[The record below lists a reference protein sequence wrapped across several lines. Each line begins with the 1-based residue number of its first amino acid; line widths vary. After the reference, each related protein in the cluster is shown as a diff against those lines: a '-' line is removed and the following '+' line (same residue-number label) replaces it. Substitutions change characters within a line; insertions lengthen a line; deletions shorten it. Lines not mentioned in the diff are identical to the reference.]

1 MISTSHTTPAGYS
14 GKWKKGIIAAAAAM
28 VLAVPANTA
37 VAGDDGIARSAT
49 GKRYGVTTL
58 SANYLREEPDFTAEL
73 GNQALM
79 GTVVEILDEDSYWLK
94 VKTPD
99 PYTAWCVDSGV
110 KEMSL
115 EEMEDY
121 IATEKIICTADYST
135 IWTKPV
141 RTVRGRPDVRKTVCR
156 KTGNT
161 GESDKGL
168 HKICDIVAGDLIPY
182 SGKTVKGCYEV
193 RLVTGE
199 TGYVPVPD
207 ASIFDT
213 WIRRCYPS
221 AENII
226 GTAMRFIGVPYL
238 WGGTSIKGVD
248 CSGLTKMV
256 WLLNGVLLP
265 RNASQQARVGLPV
278 RVDADTDRFPADSPE
293 NFTASGAFREEMLK
307 RISDLRPGDLIF
319 FGTPAH
325 SASVSC
331 GSSETGSGEISGK
344 EKITHVGI
352 YIGDGRFIHASK
364 LVRINSLVPGEPD
377 FYELSGKMIK
387 ARRIIG
393 STASDGTVSISD
405 SPAYFPQEY

>member
-58 SANYLREEPDFTAEL
+58 SANYLREEP
-73 GNQALM
+73 
-79 GTVVEILDEDSYWLK
+79 WLK

-110 KEMSL
+110 KKMSL

-141 RTVRGRPDVRKTVCR
+141 RTVRGRPDVRKPACR

-168 HKICDIVAGDLIPY
+168 QKICDIVSGDLIPY

-307 RISDLRPGDLIF
+307 RISDLRPGDMIF

-331 GSSETGSGEISGK
+331 GSSETGSGGISGK

-393 STASDGTVSISD
+393 STASDGIVSISD

>member
-79 GTVVEILDEDSYWLK
+79 GTVVEILDKDSYWLK

-141 RTVRGRPDVRKTVCR
+141 RTVRGRPDVRKPACR

-161 GESDKGL
+161 GESGKGL
-168 HKICDIVAGDLIPY
+168 QKIRDIVAGDLIPY

-213 WIRRCYPS
+213 WIRECDPS

-265 RNASQQARVGLPV
+265 RNASQQARVGSPV
-278 RVDADTDRFPADSPE
+278 RVAANTDRFPADSPE
-293 NFTASGAFREEMLK
+293 KFTASGAFREEMLK
-307 RISDLRPGDLIF
+307 RISDLPVRTRNNSFPRPTTL
-319 FGTPAH
+319 T
-325 SASVSC
+325 C
-331 GSSETGSGEISGK
+331 
-344 EKITHVGI
+344 
-352 YIGDGRFIHASK
+352 
-364 LVRINSLVPGEPD
+364 RIQS
-377 FYELSGKMIK
+377 
-387 ARRIIG
+387 
-393 STASDGTVSISD
+393 
-405 SPAYFPQEY
+405 Q